1 MLPHGI
7 WVGLC
12 TISLYTSLLNF
23 EIPTILWSNQLLQQE
38 HYRAFNIEEN
48 FHISAQI
55 CQIFS
60 VYCHWPCDLWHFAL
74 INAIKSLSM
83 RSYCTFISS
92 GNDSIEFM
100 LLCDI
105 SVLYSSKETLDSR
118 WLVHVLVCEDKTH
131 DLEFDWDT
139 SRWHTKLFVNIAPLL
154 HKFCYHTSKLLLI
167 WTT

>member
-118 WLVHVLVCEDKTH
+118 WLVHILVCEDKPMTWSLTEIH
-131 DLEFDWDT
+131 QGDT
-139 SRWHTKLFVNIAPLL
+139 PNYLWI
-154 HKFCYHTSKLLLI
+154 LLLSYI
-167 WTT
+167 SSVTILVNYC